1 MNSHHPYALVTIIF
15 WSLAYVLTRI
25 TLEYFSAYTLGFLR
39 YFVAA
44 AVMAFFAARLR
55 IKPPPPGDLGWFL
68 LAGLTGVSLYMIA
81 FNKGC
86 ETVTASE
93 SSVLIATVPAITA
106 IMAKLIYK
114 EEIRPYQY
122 PAIALEFIG
131 VVVLVEPHKTFNI
144 NQGLLWL
151 LGAAFLLSAYNLLQR
166 KLTKKYSPLQ
176 TAMYSIFMGEILLF
190 AFAPGALAE
199 MKNAPPVQL
208 LYIAALGVFS
218 SAVAYF
224 SWSTAL
230 AKAKETS
237 SVSNYM
243 FLTPLLTTLLGYWLI
258 NENPPD
264 SAITGGAIIL
274 AGMAVFNFGGA
285 FKRRVA

>member
-1 MNSHHPYALVTIIF
+1 
-15 WSLAYVLTRI
+15 
-25 TLEYFSAYTLGFLR
+25 LGFLR

-44 AVMAFFAARLR
+44 AVLAFFAVRLR
-55 IKPPPPGDLGWFL
+55 IKPPPPGDLPWFL
-68 LAGLTGVSLYMIA
+68 LSGLTGFFLYMIA

-106 IMAKLIYK
+106 ILAKLIYK

-131 VVVLVEPHKTFNI
+131 VVVLVEAHKTFSI

-151 LGAAFLLSAYNLLQR
+151 MGASFLLSAYNLLQR
-166 KLTKKYSPLQ
+166 KLTKKYSPLR

-190 AFAPGALAE
+190 VFAPGALAE
-199 MKNAPPVQL
+199 IKNAPPAQF
-208 LYIAALGVFS
+208 LYIAVLGVFS
-218 SAVAYF
+218 SAAAYF
-224 SWSTAL
+224 SWSIAL
-230 AKAKETS
+230 ARAKETS

-258 NENPPD
+258 NEKPPG

-285 FKRRVA
+285 LKNISNAARGQH